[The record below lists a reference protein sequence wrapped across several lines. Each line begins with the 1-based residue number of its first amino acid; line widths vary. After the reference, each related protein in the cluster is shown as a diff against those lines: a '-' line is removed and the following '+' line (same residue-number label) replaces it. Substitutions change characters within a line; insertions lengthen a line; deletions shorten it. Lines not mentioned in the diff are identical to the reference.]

1 MNNVLTSPE
10 RPQAFS
16 HGDQIQIRQFDALHY
31 AHLPDLGPVTL
42 TVTRAESGRL
52 TVTTVEGDVYTL
64 AAPVGETP
72 GQHHDILTLHPWE
85 RLAARFPAALRLDPV
100 AGEGVTLS
108 VTVGAGRDF
117 VPVGHL
123 RADGEA
129 EIDARSSGLLEEA
142 LMVLADAEGMDW
154 GLLGGGEGPVC
165 AWIRV
170 WHRDG
175 SLWTPSGHAPQV
187 WLALARAMRLA
198 LDTMDAPPAV
208 GRDWSASPL
217 SPPRFFAVGSHVCFT
232 AHAPPPFSNLRG
244 QTFTVAGVSGREVD
258 GRVLTL
264 HGLPLPRSQPSPV
277 EVPESE
283 WAWLA
288 DTPEWPVLAAAYPKT
303 FRLVRSRRKGKRK
316 PDAVLHVGRWHG
328 NTFGSVSRA
337 DVFGGEIYPHSR
349 QDEFEIEAALRGLL
363 DDTFW
368 EWMIREHKCD
378 PLEHDSSTFEAS
390 VTMRFPPE
398 WSGNRPSVTITGHAE
413 SVMLALARALRLTVD
428 VNAAFAALGEGD
440 GA

>member
-198 LDTMDAPPAV
+198 LDTMDARLLWAV
-208 GRDWSASPL
+208 TGLRRRSALPGFSLLEVTSVLLPT
-217 SPPRFFAVGSHVCFT
+217 PRRPSRTCAARRSRWPGCPGGKSM
-232 AHAPPPFSNLRG
+232 
-244 QTFTVAGVSGREVD
+244 GVS
-258 GRVLTL
+258 
-264 HGLPLPRSQPSPV
+264 
-277 EVPESE
+277 
-283 WAWLA
+283 
-288 DTPEWPVLAAAYPKT
+288 
-303 FRLVRSRRKGKRK
+303 
-316 PDAVLHVGRWHG
+316 
-328 NTFGSVSRA
+328 
-337 DVFGGEIYPHSR
+337 
-349 QDEFEIEAALRGLL
+349 
-363 DDTFW
+363 
-368 EWMIREHKCD
+368 
-378 PLEHDSSTFEAS
+378 
-390 VTMRFPPE
+390 
-398 WSGNRPSVTITGHAE
+398 
-413 SVMLALARALRLTVD
+413 
-428 VNAAFAALGEGD
+428 
-440 GA
+440 